1 MSFDA
6 SPSAKTGL
14 TVVAAFWLGPIT
26 YAKPLETVRFGHS
39 LICWPLLPASASDGA
54 PSAQAA
60 TTIGSSL
67 MKRRARW
74 GIEAVPP
81 WVAMGVS
88 VSLRRGALH
97 RAVARS

>member
-14 TVVAAFWLGPIT
+14 TVVAPFWFGPST

-54 PSAQAA
+54 PSAQVATAVAA
-60 TTIGSSL
+60 TIGSSL

-81 WVAMGVS
+81 LVAIGRKRLAKTGRVTS
-88 VSLRRGALH
+88 
-97 RAVARS
+97 